1 MAKVLH
7 TVGLGSRSLGTILE
21 LLAVSRAKRVVDI
34 RRYPTSARRPHLDA
48 PALHAALRDAGYE
61 VIAMGD
67 LLGGDRKGGFERYME
82 TGAFRRGLARLE
94 AAADEVPTALLCAE
108 QEPDRCHR
116 RFVCAALEARGW
128 RMAHHLHAPS
138 ERTARGH
145 MRLVRRTG

>member
-1 MAKVLH
+1 MVRVMH
-7 TVGLGSRSLGTILE
+7 TVGLGSRNLGTILE
-21 LLAVSRAKRVVDI
+21 ILAVSRAKRLVDI
-34 RRYPTSARRPHLDA
+34 RRYPSSARQPHLDA
-48 PALHAALRDAGYE
+48 PVLHAALRAAGYE

-67 LLGGDRKGGFERYME
+67 LLGGDRRGGFERYME

-116 RFVCAALEARGW
+116 RFICAALEEKGW
-128 RMAHHLHAPS
+128 QMAHHLHSPS
-138 ERTARGH
+138 ERSARGQ